1 MSINGNF
8 TNEDFTSSDFYVTK
22 QINSSYKMNTD
33 SLKYSNGYIDDIY
46 VDIIEGNNVITSISI

>member
-8 TNEDFTSSDFYVTK
+8 TNEDFTSSDIYINK
-22 QINSSYKMNTD
+22 QINSSYKMITD
-33 SLKYSNGYIDDIY
+33 SLKYSNGYIDDLY